1 MKKLYLTRHGQTDWN
16 VQRKVCGRTEAHL
29 TDLGRQQAAR
39 MAEQVAET
47 SVNLILASPLERA
60 RDTARIV
67 AARTGVPVMT
77 EPRLIEQNFGSYEG
91 RDMDDGEYLTRRENL
106 LWRFPG
112 CESAV
117 QVIHR
122 AYSVLEDVKRKY
134 PDRTV
139 LLVTHGCFCRAARTY
154 FVDVEPGAFYR
165 FYMNNCD
172 LLEFEL

>member
-1 MKKLYLTRHGQTDWN
+1 
-16 VQRKVCGRTEAHL
+16 
-29 TDLGRQQAAR
+29 

-112 CESAV
+112 RRVRRPGDPPGLLGAGGREAEVPGPDGAAGDPRLLLPGRPDLLRGCGTGGLL
-117 QVIHR
+117 
-122 AYSVLEDVKRKY
+122 SVLYEQLR
-134 PDRTV
+134 PA
-139 LLVTHGCFCRAARTY
+139 GI
-154 FVDVEPGAFYR
+154 
-165 FYMNNCD
+165 
-172 LLEFEL
+172 